1 MGEIIGE
8 CNDIVRVE
16 SVLVA
21 RRALK
26 EGGLNCEN
34 ASSDSRML
42 VLLHQLRLGFRLAF
56 VYLSLLGSRA
66 LFLRAHEL
74 FDHFL
79 LHQISIL
86 GDLT

>member
-26 EGGLNCEN
+26 EGGLNCSN

-42 VLLHQLRLGFRLAF
+42 VLLHQLRLGFMFGICILESARQP
-56 VYLSLLGSRA
+56 SLGPACTRTL
-66 LFLRAHEL
+66 
-74 FDHFL
+74 
-79 LHQISIL
+79 
-86 GDLT
+86 

>member
-26 EGGLNCEN
+26 EGALKCAN

-42 VLLHQLRLGFRLAF
+42 VLLHQLRLGHLN
-56 VYLSLLGSRA
+56 S
-66 LFLRAHEL
+66 
-74 FDHFL
+74 
-79 LHQISIL
+79 
-86 GDLT
+86 

>member
-8 CNDIVRVE
+8 CNDIVIVE

-26 EGGLNCEN
+26 EGSLKCAN

-56 VYLSLLGSRA
+56 VYLSLLSSRP
-66 LFLRAHEL
+66 LVLRAHEL